1 MEVVEAVTAWR
12 CYGGGGFSGDVGVRW
27 WRRGGC
33 VMLGRFS
40 GDGGVDLLWWWKV
53 IIVQVEGG
61 EIKGEE
67 RSGEEVWCGG
77 GRWVG

>member
-40 GDGGVDLLWWWKV
+40 DEGGRGGGVTV
-53 IIVQVEGG
+53 VVFPAM
-61 EIKGEE
+61 
-67 RSGEEVWCGG
+67 SG
-77 GRWVG
+77 